1 MPHREGRHIELERT
15 FLARYIPAETI
26 SSEPASMLDVYV
38 PEDLDAH
45 AHIRLRRS
53 GDHYEITKKMP
64 ARGGDASALVEQTIH
79 LSADEFNGLAVSKRR
94 IEKDRY

>member
-1 MPHREGRHIELERT
+1 MPHRVGRHIELERT

-45 AHIRLRRS
+45 AHIR
-53 GDHYEITKKMP
+53 
-64 ARGGDASALVEQTIH
+64 
-79 LSADEFNGLAVSKRR
+79 
-94 IEKDRY
+94 